1 VRQDYLSFQTQFKE
15 QNDMLV
21 TNLVVLNEQKSMLAT
36 ITKVLTQSNNERNI
50 TSSYCKLQ
58 KWRDKKLKKEERKKK
73 ARQKPILLSDYSS
86 SDDNDLSYSN
96 IEPTSPQES
105 RNNIDD
111 SK

>member
-1 VRQDYLSFQTQFKE
+1 MTYAKKFDALTASNQSQFELIHSKIDLINNSCKSDIKQVRQDYLSFQTQFKE

-58 KWRDKKLKKEERKKK
+58 K
-73 ARQKPILLSDYSS
+73 
-86 SDDNDLSYSN
+86 
-96 IEPTSPQES
+96 
-105 RNNIDD
+105 
-111 SK
+111 